1 MKLIGYDETIL
12 VVDDDPNVLSMI
24 QAALEAEGY
33 RVLVASNGADAL
45 DVAADYAMRIHLIVT
60 DVRMPEMGGRQLIE
74 VVRRWYPS
82 LRVLVVSGY
91 ADSKDNLAD
100 LEWTPTA
107 FLAKPFTPEQL
118 AAAVRALLDQPKHP
132 RERRWPEW
140 RS

>member
-1 MKLIGYDETIL
+1 MRNA
-12 VVDDDPNVLSMI
+12 P
-24 QAALEAEGY
+24 AASISGPLLPWSRRRLNLPIAY
-33 RVLVASNGADAL
+33 TDACGPR
-45 DVAADYAMRIHLIVT
+45 DA
-60 DVRMPEMGGRQLIE
+60 GRRLIE

-91 ADSKDNLAD
+91 ADSREKLDG

-118 AAAVRALLDQPKHP
+118 ATAARTLLDRPKHP